1 MEEHRQL
8 SIGPLMHQIYVIPV
22 KKTQQEVTQYYII
35 ANCFSYIVVISITFF
50 ILKKNQAAMDSHN
63 KTVSRDD
70 TIFFNMKNVIEMTT
84 VYEKQ
89 LASI

>member
-1 MEEHRQL
+1 M
-8 SIGPLMHQIYVIPV
+8 V
-22 KKTQQEVTQYYII
+22 
-35 ANCFSYIVVISITFF
+35 
-50 ILKKNQAAMDSHN
+50 SHN
-63 KTVSRDD
+63 KSVSRDD